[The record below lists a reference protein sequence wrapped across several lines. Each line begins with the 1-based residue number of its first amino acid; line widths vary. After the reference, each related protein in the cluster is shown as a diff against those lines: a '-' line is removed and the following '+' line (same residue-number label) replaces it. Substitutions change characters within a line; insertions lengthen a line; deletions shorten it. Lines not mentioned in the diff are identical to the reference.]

1 MMSFVDVLL
10 LIIALPVILSIIGV
24 LMALREETETYE
36 RADYIRLN
44 RSPSQKRSRVAAKT
58 KAELRS
64 LRACADGGWAFYRVL
79 QIRKNAMSFQ
89 PAIVIMISA

>member
-44 RSPSQKRSRVAAKT
+44 RSPSQKKSRCRQNQSRT
-58 KAELRS
+58 TEPLCLR
-64 LRACADGGWAFYRVL
+64 
-79 QIRKNAMSFQ
+79 
-89 PAIVIMISA
+89 

>member
-1 MMSFVDVLL
+1 MSLVDVLL

-44 RSPSQKRSRVAAKT
+44 GSPSQKKVASPPKT

-64 LRACADGGWAFYRVL
+64 LCACAHDGWAFHRIL

-89 PAIVIMISA
+89 PAIAIMISR